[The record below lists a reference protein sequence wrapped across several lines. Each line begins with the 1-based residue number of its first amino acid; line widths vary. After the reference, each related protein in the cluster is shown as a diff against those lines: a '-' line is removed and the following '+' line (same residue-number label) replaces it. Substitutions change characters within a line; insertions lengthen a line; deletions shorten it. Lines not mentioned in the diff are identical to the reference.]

1 MPPVLRVARQLT
13 AVLAA
18 LAVVG
23 AFLLPPEHVHAL
35 HASDGH
41 HADLVHRHIAL
52 HQQHHADAHTTF
64 EDADDD
70 HDVQW
75 LTTAFTNPGTS
86 RQVDSCD
93 QSVVSGL
100 VLQRPDATAHGIVG
114 SLFVSVH
121 DPPWSTPSG
130 LRAPPSFR
138 V

>member
-1 MPPVLRVARQLT
+1 VLRVGRLLT

-18 LAVVG
+18 LAVSG
-23 AFLLPPEHVHAL
+23 GFLLPPEHVHAL

-41 HADLVHRHIAL
+41 HEDLVHRHFAP
-52 HQQHHADAHTTF
+52 HPQHHADAHTTV

-75 LTTAFTNPGTS
+75 LTTAFTNPGTN
-86 RQVDSCD
+86 RQVDSCA
-93 QSVVSGL
+93 QRFVSGL
-100 VLQRPDATAHGIVG
+100 VLQRPDVTAHGIVG

-121 DPPWSTPSG
+121 DPPWSTSSG
-130 LRAPPSFR
+130 LRAPPFFR

>member
-1 MPPVLRVARQLT
+1 MPPVLRVVRQLT

-23 AFLLPPEHVHAL
+23 AVLLPAEHVHAL
-35 HASDGH
+35 DAADGH
-41 HADLVHRHIAL
+41 HADLVHRHFAL
-52 HQQHHADAHTTF
+52 HQQHHADDHTTV
-64 EDADDD
+64 ENADDD

-75 LTTAFTNPGTS
+75 LTTAFTKPGTS
-86 RQVDSCD
+86 KHVHSSEQSC
-93 QSVVSGL
+93 VTGL
-100 VLQRPDATAHGIVG
+100 VLQRPDVTAHGIAG

-138 V
+138 I